1 MSDPATVDQ
10 LQSGDHACVTFSDEE
25 ERLDIVAAFVSD
37 GLRGGQRVLCLTQAL
52 TPDAMAAAMLGR
64 GLPVD
69 AAARSGQLTVASSSE
84 MFLADGRFAPER
96 TLEVLS
102 SQIDQAE
109 RQGYDG
115 LRVASDMGWALG
127 PVSGVEQLVDFE
139 GTVGRLL
146 ADRRATAVCQYDRQ
160 GFDPVSLASVTAAHP
175 RTVAAVVYHEDP
187 ILRICRQH
195 VPPGVRLAGELDGSR
210 IEPLSHALTEAV
222 RLDGDVHVNAGQLR
236 FIDAAAAGVL
246 VQAALALPAERRMV
260 VVCQPLTRKVLVAL
274 RADEIPHLRLVVIN
288 VD

>member
-1 MSDPATVDQ
+1 VSDPATVDQ
-10 LQSGDHACVTFSDEE
+10 LQSGDHACITFSDEE

-37 GLRGGQRVLCLTQAL
+37 GLRCGQRVLCLTQAL
-52 TPDAMAAAMLGR
+52 TPDAMTTAMLGR

-84 MFLADGRFAPER
+84 MFLADGRFAPDR

-102 SQIDQAE
+102 GQIDQAE

-146 ADRRATAVCQYDRQ
+146 ADRRATAVCQYDRH

-187 ILRICRQH
+187 VLRICRQH

-210 IEPLSHALTEAV
+210 IEPLRLALTEAM
-222 RLDGDVHVNAGQLR
+222 RLDGDIHVNAGQLR
-236 FIDAAAAGVL
+236 FIDAASAGVL
-246 VQAALALPAERRMV
+246 VQVALALPAGRRMA
-260 VVCQPLTRKVLVAL
+260 VVCRPLTCKVLVAL

>member
-1 MSDPATVDQ
+1 VSDPSTVDQ
-10 LQSGDHACVTFSDEE
+10 LQSGDHACMTFSDGE
-25 ERLDIVAAFVSD
+25 ERLDIFAAFISD
-37 GLRGGQRVLCLTQAL
+37 GLRAGQRVLCLTQAL
-52 TPDAMAAAMLGR
+52 TPGAMTDAMLGR

-69 AAARSGQLTVASSSE
+69 TAARSGQLTVASSSDL
-84 MFLADGRFAPER
+84 FLADGRFAPER
-96 TLEVLS
+96 TLELLS
-102 SQIDQAE
+102 GQIDQAE

-127 PVSGVEQLVDFE
+127 PVSGVEQLIEYE
-139 GTVGRLL
+139 GKVGRLL

-187 ILRICRQH
+187 VLRICRQH
-195 VPPGVRLAGELDGSR
+195 VPPGVRLAGELDSAR
-210 IEPLSHALTEAV
+210 IEPLRHALGEAV
-222 RLDGDVHVNAGQLR
+222 RLDGDIHINGTQLR

-246 VQAALALPAERRMV
+246 VQAALALPPGRRMA
-260 VVCQPLTRKVLVAL
+260 VVCRPLTAKVLRAL
-274 RADEIPHLRLVVIN
+274 RADEIPHLRLVVID

>member
-1 MSDPATVDQ
+1 MSDPSTVDE

-25 ERLDIVAAFVSD
+25 ERLDIVAAFVHD

-52 TPDAMAAAMLGR
+52 TPDAMTAAMVGR

-69 AAARSGQLTVASSSE
+69 VAARSGQLTVASSTDI
-84 MFLADGRFAPER
+84 FLADGRFAPER

-102 SQIDQAE
+102 GHIDQAE

-127 PVSGVEQLVDFE
+127 PVSGIEQLVDYE
-139 GTVGRLL
+139 GRVGRLL

-160 GFDPVSLASVTAAHP
+160 GFDPVSLASVAATHP

-210 IEPLSHALTEAV
+210 IEPLRHALTEAV
-222 RLDGDVHVNAGQLR
+222 RLDGDVHINGSQLR

-246 VQAALALPAERRMV
+246 VQAALSLPPGRRMV
-260 VVCQPLTRKVLVAL
+260 VVCRPLTQKVLLAQ
-274 RADEIPHLRLVVIN
+274 RASEIPHLRLVVIN